1 MADRTFIDFVED
13 AMGTIERIS
22 NVAQTAAGRGR
33 PMRRPTPTRSRAAAS
48 PPPARGTAEFA
59 IVESIDA
66 YTGRPEWIVRNGRGD
81 SASCSSLA
89 FAQRVR
95 DALG

>member
-1 MADRTFIDFVED
+1 MADRTIIDFVED
-13 AMGTIERIS
+13 AMGKIERIS
-22 NVAQTAAGRGR
+22 NVAQTVAGRGR
-33 PMRRPTPTRSRAAAS
+33 PMRRPAAPGVREAARPASDRRSS
-48 PPPARGTAEFA
+48 EFA

-66 YTGRPEWIVRNGRGD
+66 YTSRPEWLVRNGRGD